1 MKTKIIGIALAA
13 IMLVSIF
20 GAMAPTS
27 ARTGAGA
34 IETGDVVYIGEKGLD
49 VSALG
54 VATFTLYG
62 MADTTADGGIITVA
76 DPSSF
81 SVLSSYKVGPYSKAG
96 RDGATADLYVEAVD
110 VGIDVLFGTTSI
122 IGKSVPQ
129 GATITIRAA
138 PNFGGIM
145 KDITDGSDVDV
156 KIVFTKPS
164 GITSTTYETATSPQ
178 FDTDFVTDD
187 TWSTGTW
194 EVKVQADKTTCNG
207 VETSSEVVEF
217 TIRSSEL
224 AIEADNEEV
233 GKFNDIVI
241 QVTGDPST
249 EYYLAIDDLVAG
261 KEPQIKDSDD
271 VVHVAGVPQL
281 GLTNTTAWIKTGT
294 DGIADIAIDTSQADK
309 RTYTIKVWE
318 DVGKTPAP
326 YAFLAANAV
335 TQDGKDADVDVK
347 VVSPTV
353 TFDIPTKAIIG
364 ETVAIK
370 GAISAG
376 MKVDVII
383 KDEQVVKNAKSV
395 DEDNEFSVDWKTDG
409 MTTGSYTIEVYIDDD
424 NLYNVLNDYNGV
436 DADGKTT
443 IRLIIPGLDASQ
455 PRTVVAEGDDY
466 DVEGTATGVDDVDY
480 ILVGPKGWKSNRAAD
495 VLGGIYK
502 GTASVDDD
510 EFSEDETMTD
520 GLDTGIWVAVVLS
533 PGRDGKYETGEDAG
547 SLTLGALGVGDGK
560 SQTQVLEIV
569 EDTVTA
575 AGSDDLMVT
584 LTFKVESGYVDLD
597 PIEDVGVGEPL
608 EITGKTNREP
618 DTSITI
624 STFAGPTD
632 LLALTDVVWTNK
644 GYGTFN
650 ATIDT
655 SDAAEGTYTLE
666 ADDGDGNTASE
677 TVTIGA
683 AAPTAVPTAAP
694 TAAPTTAP
702 TAPPPVTTPAPT
714 AAPTPAAA
722 TPTPEEPGFEAV
734 FAIAGL
740 LAVAYLVLRIKK

>member
-27 ARTGAGA
+27 ARTGAGDVE
-34 IETGDVVYIGEKGLD
+34 IGDVVYIGEKGLD
-49 VSALG
+49 VSAIG
-54 VATFTLYG
+54 AATFTLYG

-96 RDGATADLYVEAVD
+96 RDGATADLYVETVD

-164 GITSTTYETATSPQ
+164 GITSTTYHTATSPQ

-194 EVKVQADKTTCNG
+194 KVKVQANKATCNG

-224 AIEADNEEV
+224 AIAADNEEV
-233 GKFNDIVI
+233 GKFDDIVL

-261 KEPQIKDSDD
+261 KEPQIKASDD
-271 VVHVAGVPQL
+271 VVQR
-281 GLTNTTAWIKTGT
+281 GLTNTAAWIKTGT
-294 DGIADIAIDTSQADK
+294 DGIADIAIDTSTADK

-318 DVGKTPAP
+318 NVGKTPAP
-326 YAFLAANAV
+326 YNFLAANAV

-347 VVSPTV
+347 VGSPTV
-353 TFDIPTKAIIG
+353 TFDVPTKAIIG

-376 MKVDVII
+376 TKVDVII
-383 KDEQVVKNAKSV
+383 KDEKVVKNAKAV

-409 MTTGSYTIEVYIDDD
+409 MTTGSYTIEVYIDDKD
-424 NLYNVLNDYNGV
+424 LYAALNDYNGV
-436 DADGKTT
+436 DPDGKTT
-443 IRLIIPGLDASQ
+443 IRLITGELDASQ
-455 PRTVVAEGDDY
+455 LRTVVAEGDDY
-466 DVEGTATGVDDVDY
+466 ELAGTATGVDDVDY
-480 ILVGPKGWKSNRAAD
+480 ILVGPKGWKSGRAED
-495 VLGGIYK
+495 VLGGIVK
-502 GTASVDDD
+502 GTASVSDD

-547 SLTLGALGVGDGK
+547 SLTLAALGVTDGK
-560 SQTQVLEIV
+560 SQTQVLEIT
-569 EDTVTA
+569 EDTVNA

-584 LTFKVESGYVDLD
+584 FSFKVESGYVSLD
-597 PIEDVGVGEPL
+597 PVASVGVGDPL
-608 EITGKTNREP
+608 EITGTTNREP

-632 LLALTDVVWTNK
+632 LLALTDIVWTNED
-644 GYGTFN
+644 YGTFN

-655 SDAAEGTYTLE
+655 SDAVEGTYILE
-666 ADDGDGNTASE
+666 ADDGDGNTDTV

-683 AAPTAVPTAAP
+683 AAPATPAPTAAP

-714 AAPTPAAA
+714 PAPTEAP
-722 TPTPEEPGFEAV
+722 TPTPEEPGFGAL